1 MYIHSLKGVRK
12 PYDYEN
18 SGYWDYIGCC
28 RMYHFRVVKN
38 ESTKYKIFYFI
49 WVILGVVLDLSNGL
63 IIIVGLI
70 LLGVLL
76 IIYSPLFN

>member
-1 MYIHSLKGVRK
+1 MKIVAIGIILVVGGSIILGCFIKEAYKNYKS
-12 PYDYEN
+12 EN
-18 SGYWDYIGCC
+18 T
-28 RMYHFRVVKN
+28 KN
-38 ESTKYKIFYFI
+38 KIFYFL

>member
-1 MYIHSLKGVRK
+1 MKIIAIGV
-12 PYDYEN
+12 
-18 SGYWDYIGCC
+18 IL
-28 RMYHFRVVKN
+28 VVGGSIILGWFIKEAYNNYKN
-38 ESTKYKIFYFI
+38 ESTKTKIFYFL
-49 WVILGVVLDLSNGL
+49 WMILGVVLDLSNGL

>member
-1 MYIHSLKGVRK
+1 MKIVA
-12 PYDYEN
+12 
-18 SGYWDYIGCC
+18 IGIIL
-28 RMYHFRVVKN
+28 VVGGSIILGWFIKEAYKNYKN
-38 ESTKYKIFYFI
+38 ENTKTKIFYFL

>member
-1 MYIHSLKGVRK
+1 MKIIAIGV
-12 PYDYEN
+12 
-18 SGYWDYIGCC
+18 IL
-28 RMYHFRVVKN
+28 VVGGSIILGWFIKESYKNYKN
-38 ESTKYKIFYFI
+38 ERTKTKIFYFL
-49 WVILGVVLDLSNGL
+49 WMILGVVLDLSNGL